1 MQYSHSRIGVFEKCP
16 FKYKM
21 QYLDRLKTLP
31 PTEPDNALIL
41 GTAVHTG
48 IEQSLQAAIQQY
60 FFSYPIITDKHIN
73 EAIKLEQII
82 PKARAA
88 IPPGGS
94 FEVPIYD
101 RDFVGFIDYLAPINT
116 VGGIEYYDLY
126 DFKYTANVH
135 SYKDSTQ
142 LHLYKYFWERNNP
155 GKKIQALYFLF
166 VPKVKIKQGKTET
179 LQDFRDRL
187 KMELS
192 KAAVQKVQVDF
203 KPEKVIEFLFGI
215 KRASEAKDFPK
226 NESYLCRFCEFSD
239 FCSKG
244 DTYMIEL
251 PKNQRRSIETVQK
264 RVIWI
269 YGRPFCGKTTFA
281 NQFPDPLMINTDGN
295 IRYVDAPYIRIRDEV
310 VVQGRQTKKTPA
322 WVMFKD
328 VVAEL
333 EKKQNSFRTIVVD
346 LLEDVYEYCRLYMC
360 EEMGISHES
369 DDSFRAW
376 DKVRSEF
383 LNTLKR
389 LMALDYENIVLISH
403 EDTSKDITKKG
414 GDKVTSIKPSLQD
427 KVADKVSGMVDVVGR
442 IVADGDVRTFSF
454 KSNEVIFGGGR
465 LKVKAKDIPL
475 DVQALFEIYDEA
487 NRNAAA
493 ANKNHVEDTV
503 HTPAEPAEKAPEAPA
518 AVEPENNPAA
528 DKTTEIE
535 PETPVEE
542 KPPFDGGAEVQQPA
556 ENTQT
561 PAEEKPR
568 RKRKVR
574 E

>member
-1 MQYSHSRIGVFEKCP
+1 
-16 FKYKM
+16 M
-21 QYLDRLKTLP
+21 QYLDRLKAIP
-31 PTEPDNALIL
+31 STEPDNALIL

-73 EAIKLEQII
+73 EAIKLEQVI

-101 RDFVGFIDYLAPINT
+101 RDFVGFIDYLVPINT
-116 VGGIEYYDLY
+116 VSGIEYYDLY

-142 LHLYKYFWERNNP
+142 LHLYKYFFERNNP

-166 VPKVKIKQGKTET
+166 VPKVKIKQGKAET

-192 KAAVQKVQVDF
+192 KAVVQKVQVDF

-503 HTPAEPAEKAPEAPA
+503 HTPAEPAKKAPEAPA
-518 AVEPENNPAA
+518 AVEPVNNPAA
-528 DKTTEIE
+528 DKTPENE

>member
-1 MQYSHSRIGVFEKCP
+1 
-16 FKYKM
+16 M
-21 QYLDRLKTLP
+21 QYLDRLKAIP
-31 PTEPDNALIL
+31 STEPDNALIL

-73 EAIKLEQII
+73 EAIKLEQVI

-101 RDFVGFIDYLAPINT
+101 RDFVGFIDYLAPTNT

-142 LHLYKYFWERNNP
+142 LHLYKYFFERNNP

-322 WVMFKD
+322 WAMFKD

-503 HTPAEPAEKAPEAPA
+503 HTPTEPVEKAPEVPA

-528 DKTTEIE
+528 DKTPKNE

>member
-1 MQYSHSRIGVFEKCP
+1 
-16 FKYKM
+16 M

-73 EAIKLEQII
+73 EAIKLEQVI

-101 RDFVGFIDYLAPINT
+101 RDFVGFIDYLAPTNT

-142 LHLYKYFWERNNP
+142 LHLYKYFFERNNP

-215 KRASEAKDFPK
+215 KRVSEAKDFPR

-442 IVADGDVRTFSF
+442 IVANGDVRTFSF

-503 HTPAEPAEKAPEAPA
+503 HTPAEPAEKAPEVPA

-528 DKTTEIE
+528 DKTPENE

>member
-1 MQYSHSRIGVFEKCP
+1 
-16 FKYKM
+16 M

-73 EAIKLEQII
+73 EAIKLEQVI

-101 RDFVGFIDYLAPINT
+101 RDFVGFIDYLAPVNT
-116 VGGIEYYDLY
+116 VNGIEYYDLY

-142 LHLYKYFWERNNP
+142 LHLYKYFFERNNP

-166 VPKVKIKQGKTET
+166 VPKVKIKQGKMET

-503 HTPAEPAEKAPEAPA
+503 HTPAEPAEKAPEAPV

-528 DKTTEIE
+528 DKTPENE

>member
-1 MQYSHSRIGVFEKCP
+1 
-16 FKYKM
+16 M

-73 EAIKLEQII
+73 EAIKLEQVI

-101 RDFVGFIDYLAPINT
+101 RDFVGFIDYLAPTNT

-142 LHLYKYFWERNNP
+142 LHLYKYFFERNNP

-215 KRASEAKDFPK
+215 KRASEAKDFPR

-322 WVMFKD
+322 
-328 VVAEL
+328 
-333 EKKQNSFRTIVVD
+333 
-346 LLEDVYEYCRLYMC
+346 
-360 EEMGISHES
+360 
-369 DDSFRAW
+369 
-376 DKVRSEF
+376 
-383 LNTLKR
+383 
-389 LMALDYENIVLISH
+389 
-403 EDTSKDITKKG
+403 
-414 GDKVTSIKPSLQD
+414 
-427 KVADKVSGMVDVVGR
+427 
-442 IVADGDVRTFSF
+442 
-454 KSNEVIFGGGR
+454 
-465 LKVKAKDIPL
+465 
-475 DVQALFEIYDEA
+475 
-487 NRNAAA
+487 
-493 ANKNHVEDTV
+493 
-503 HTPAEPAEKAPEAPA
+503 
-518 AVEPENNPAA
+518 
-528 DKTTEIE
+528 
-535 PETPVEE
+535 
-542 KPPFDGGAEVQQPA
+542 
-556 ENTQT
+556 
-561 PAEEKPR
+561 
-568 RKRKVR
+568 
-574 E
+574 

>member
-1 MQYSHSRIGVFEKCP
+1 
-16 FKYKM
+16 M
-21 QYLDRLKTLP
+21 QYLDRLKAIP
-31 PTEPDNALIL
+31 STEPDNALIL

-73 EAIKLEQII
+73 EAIKLEQVI

-116 VGGIEYYDLY
+116 VSGIEYYDLY

-142 LHLYKYFWERNNP
+142 LHLYKYFFERNNP

-166 VPKVKIKQGKTET
+166 VPKVKIKQGKAET

-192 KAAVQKVQVDF
+192 KAVVQKVQVDF

-528 DKTTEIE
+528 DKPPENE

>member
-1 MQYSHSRIGVFEKCP
+1 
-16 FKYKM
+16 M

-73 EAIKLEQII
+73 EAIKLEQVI

-94 FEVPIYD
+94 FEVPIHD

-142 LHLYKYFWERNNP
+142 LHLYKYFFERNNP

-187 KMELS
+187 KVELS

-203 KPEKVIEFLFGI
+203 KPEKVIDFLFGI

-333 EKKQNSFRTIVVD
+333 EKKQNSFRTIIVD

-528 DKTTEIE
+528 DKTTENE

>member
-1 MQYSHSRIGVFEKCP
+1 
-16 FKYKM
+16 M

-73 EAIKLEQII
+73 EAIKLEQVI

-94 FEVPIYD
+94 FEVPIHD

-142 LHLYKYFWERNNP
+142 LHLYKYFFERNNP

-187 KMELS
+187 NMELS

-215 KRASEAKDFPK
+215 KRASEAKDFPR

-528 DKTTEIE
+528 DKTPENE
-535 PETPVEE
+535 PEMPVEE

>member
-1 MQYSHSRIGVFEKCP
+1 
-16 FKYKM
+16 M

-48 IEQSLQAAIQQY
+48 IEQSLRAAIQQY

-73 EAIKLEQII
+73 EAIKLEQVI

-101 RDFVGFIDYLAPINT
+101 RDFVGFIDYLVPTNT

-142 LHLYKYFWERNNP
+142 LHLYKYFFERNNP

-215 KRASEAKDFPK
+215 KRASEAKDFPR

-322 WVMFKD
+322 WIMFKD

-503 HTPAEPAEKAPEAPA
+503 HTTAEPAEKAPEVSA

-528 DKTTEIE
+528 DKTPENE

>member
-1 MQYSHSRIGVFEKCP
+1 
-16 FKYKM
+16 M
-21 QYLDRLKTLP
+21 QYLDRLKAIP
-31 PTEPDNALIL
+31 STEPDNALIL

-73 EAIKLEQII
+73 EAIKLEQVI

-101 RDFVGFIDYLAPINT
+101 LDFVGFIDYLAPINT

-142 LHLYKYFWERNNP
+142 LHLYKYFFERNNP

-503 HTPAEPAEKAPEAPA
+503 HTPAEPAEKAHEVPA

-528 DKTTEIE
+528 DKTPENE

>member
-1 MQYSHSRIGVFEKCP
+1 
-16 FKYKM
+16 M
-21 QYLDRLKTLP
+21 QYLDRLKAIP
-31 PTEPDNALIL
+31 STEPDNALIL

-73 EAIKLEQII
+73 EAIKLEQVI

-101 RDFVGFIDYLAPINT
+101 RDFVGFIDYLAPVNT
-116 VGGIEYYDLY
+116 VNGIEYYDLY
-126 DFKYTANVH
+126 DFKYTANAH

-142 LHLYKYFWERNNP
+142 LHLYKYFFERNNP

-179 LQDFRDRL
+179 LQDFRNRL

-215 KRASEAKDFPK
+215 KRASEAKDFPR

-328 VVAEL
+328 AVAEL

-503 HTPAEPAEKAPEAPA
+503 HTTAEPAEKAPEVPA

-528 DKTTEIE
+528 DKTPENE

-542 KPPFDGGAEVQQPA
+542 KPPFDGGAEVQQSA

>member
-1 MQYSHSRIGVFEKCP
+1 
-16 FKYKM
+16 M
-21 QYLDRLKTLP
+21 QYLDRLKAIP
-31 PTEPDNALIL
+31 STEPDNALIL

-48 IEQSLQAAIQQY
+48 IEQNLQAAIQQY

-73 EAIKLEQII
+73 EAIKLEQVI

-101 RDFVGFIDYLAPINT
+101 RDFVGIIDYLAPVNT
-116 VGGIEYYDLY
+116 VNGIEYYDLY

-142 LHLYKYFWERNNP
+142 LHLYKYFFERNNP

-215 KRASEAKDFPK
+215 KRASEAKDFPR

-503 HTPAEPAEKAPEAPA
+503 HTTAEPAEKAPEVPA

-528 DKTTEIE
+528 DKTPENE

-542 KPPFDGGAEVQQPA
+542 KPPFDGGAEIQQPA

>member
-1 MQYSHSRIGVFEKCP
+1 
-16 FKYKM
+16 M

-48 IEQSLQAAIQQY
+48 IEQSLQTAIQQY

-73 EAIKLEQII
+73 EAIKLEQVI

-101 RDFVGFIDYLAPINT
+101 RDFAGFIDYLAPINT

-142 LHLYKYFWERNNP
+142 LHLYKYFFERNNP

-187 KMELS
+187 KVELS
-192 KAAVQKVQVDF
+192 KAAVQRVQVDF

-226 NESYLCRFCEFSD
+226 NESYFCRFCEFSD

-322 WVMFKD
+322 WVMFED

-333 EKKQNSFRTIVVD
+333 EKKQNSFRTIVID

-414 GDKVTSIKPSLQD
+414 GDKVTSIKPSLQH

-503 HTPAEPAEKAPEAPA
+503 YTPTEPAEKAPEVPA

-528 DKTTEIE
+528 DKTPENE

>member
-1 MQYSHSRIGVFEKCP
+1 MQYSHSRIGAFEKCP

-21 QYLDRLKTLP
+21 QYLDRLKAIP
-31 PTEPDNALIL
+31 STEPDNALIL

-73 EAIKLEQII
+73 EAIKLEQVI

-101 RDFVGFIDYLAPINT
+101 RDFVGFIDYLAPTNT

-142 LHLYKYFWERNNP
+142 LHLYKYFFERNNP

-322 WVMFKD
+322 WAMFKD

-403 EDTSKDITKKG
+403 EDTSKDITKKD

-503 HTPAEPAEKAPEAPA
+503 HTPTEPVEKAPEVPA

-528 DKTTEIE
+528 DKTPKNE

>member
-1 MQYSHSRIGVFEKCP
+1 
-16 FKYKM
+16 M

-73 EAIKLEQII
+73 EAIKLEQVI

-116 VGGIEYYDLY
+116 VDGIEYYDLY

-142 LHLYKYFWERNNP
+142 LHLYKYFFERNNP

-503 HTPAEPAEKAPEAPA
+503 HTPAEPAEKAPA

-528 DKTTEIE
+528 DKTTENE

>member
-1 MQYSHSRIGVFEKCP
+1 
-16 FKYKM
+16 M
-21 QYLDRLKTLP
+21 QYLDRLKAIP
-31 PTEPDNALIL
+31 STEPDNALIL

-73 EAIKLEQII
+73 EAIKLEQVI

-142 LHLYKYFWERNNP
+142 LHLYKYFFERNNP

-166 VPKVKIKQGKTET
+166 VPKVKIKQGKMET

-503 HTPAEPAEKAPEAPA
+503 HTPAEPAENAPEAPA

-528 DKTTEIE
+528 DKTPENE

-542 KPPFDGGAEVQQPA
+542 KLPFDGGAEVQQPA

>member
-1 MQYSHSRIGVFEKCP
+1 
-16 FKYKM
+16 M
-21 QYLDRLKTLP
+21 QYLDRLKAIP
-31 PTEPDNALIL
+31 STEPDNALIL

-73 EAIKLEQII
+73 EAIKLEQVI

-101 RDFVGFIDYLAPINT
+101 RDFVGFIDYLAPTNT

-142 LHLYKYFWERNNP
+142 LHLYKYFFERNNP

-322 WVMFKD
+322 WAMFKD

-403 EDTSKDITKKG
+403 EDTSKDITKKD

-503 HTPAEPAEKAPEAPA
+503 HTPTEPVEKAPEVPA

-528 DKTTEIE
+528 DKTPKNE

>member
-21 QYLDRLKTLP
+21 QYLDRLKAIP
-31 PTEPDNALIL
+31 STEPDNALIL

-73 EAIKLEQII
+73 EAIKLEQVI

-142 LHLYKYFWERNNP
+142 LHLYKYFFERNNP

-166 VPKVKIKQGKTET
+166 VPKVKIKQGKMET

-503 HTPAEPAEKAPEAPA
+503 HTPAEPAENAPEAPA

-528 DKTTEIE
+528 DKTPENE

-542 KPPFDGGAEVQQPA
+542 KLPFDGGAEVQQPA

>member
-73 EAIKLEQII
+73 EAIKLEQVI

-101 RDFVGFIDYLAPINT
+101 RDFVGFIDYLAPVNT
-116 VGGIEYYDLY
+116 VNGIEYYDLY

-142 LHLYKYFWERNNP
+142 LHLYKYFFERNNP

-166 VPKVKIKQGKTET
+166 VPKVKIKQGKMET

-528 DKTTEIE
+528 DKTPENE

-561 PAEEKPR
+561 PAEGKPR

>member
-1 MQYSHSRIGVFEKCP
+1 
-16 FKYKM
+16 M

-73 EAIKLEQII
+73 EAIKLEQVI

-94 FEVPIYD
+94 FEVPVYD
-101 RDFVGFIDYLAPINT
+101 RDFMGFIDYLAPVNT
-116 VGGIEYYDLY
+116 VNGIEYYDLY

-142 LHLYKYFWERNNP
+142 LHLYKYFFERNNP

-215 KRASEAKDFPK
+215 KRASEAKDFPR

-503 HTPAEPAEKAPEAPA
+503 HTPTEPAEKAPEVPA

-528 DKTTEIE
+528 DKTPENE

>member
-1 MQYSHSRIGVFEKCP
+1 MQYSHSRIGAFEKCP

-21 QYLDRLKTLP
+21 QYLDRLKAIP
-31 PTEPDNALIL
+31 STEPDNALIL

-73 EAIKLEQII
+73 EAIKLEQVI

-116 VGGIEYYDLY
+116 VDGIEYYDLY
-126 DFKYTANVH
+126 DFKYTANIH

-142 LHLYKYFWERNNP
+142 LHIYKYFFERNNP

-215 KRASEAKDFPK
+215 KRASEAKDFPR

-528 DKTTEIE
+528 DKTPENE

-561 PAEEKPR
+561 TAEEKPR

>member
-1 MQYSHSRIGVFEKCP
+1 
-16 FKYKM
+16 M

-73 EAIKLEQII
+73 EAIKLEQVI

-116 VGGIEYYDLY
+116 VDGIEYYDLY

-142 LHLYKYFWERNNP
+142 LHLYKYFFERNNP

-215 KRASEAKDFPK
+215 KRASEAKDFPR

-503 HTPAEPAEKAPEAPA
+503 HTPAEPAEKAPKVHA

-528 DKTTEIE
+528 DKTQENE

>member
-1 MQYSHSRIGVFEKCP
+1 
-16 FKYKM
+16 M
-21 QYLDRLKTLP
+21 QYLDRLKAIP
-31 PTEPDNALIL
+31 STEPDNALIL

-73 EAIKLEQII
+73 EAIKLEQVI

-101 RDFVGFIDYLAPINT
+101 RDFVGFIDYLAPVNT
-116 VGGIEYYDLY
+116 VNGIEYYDLY
-126 DFKYTANVH
+126 DFKYTANAH

-142 LHLYKYFWERNNP
+142 LHLYKYFFERNNP

-179 LQDFRDRL
+179 LQDFRNRL

-215 KRASEAKDFPK
+215 KRASEAKDFPR

-328 VVAEL
+328 AVAEL

-503 HTPAEPAEKAPEAPA
+503 HTTAEPAEKAPEVPA

-528 DKTTEIE
+528 DKTPENE

>member
-1 MQYSHSRIGVFEKCP
+1 
-16 FKYKM
+16 M
-21 QYLDRLKTLP
+21 QYLDRLKAIP
-31 PTEPDNALIL
+31 STEPDNALIL

-73 EAIKLEQII
+73 EAIKLEQVI

-101 RDFVGFIDYLAPINT
+101 RDFVGFIDYLAPVNT
-116 VGGIEYYDLY
+116 VNGIEYYDLY

-142 LHLYKYFWERNNP
+142 LHLYKYFFERNNP

-215 KRASEAKDFPK
+215 KRASEARDFPR

-310 VVQGRQTKKTPA
+310 VVQGRQTKKAPA

-503 HTPAEPAEKAPEAPA
+503 HTPAESAEKAPEAPA
-518 AVEPENNPAA
+518 AVEPVNNPAA
-528 DKTTEIE
+528 DKTPENE

>member
-1 MQYSHSRIGVFEKCP
+1 
-16 FKYKM
+16 M

-73 EAIKLEQII
+73 EAIKLEQVI

-101 RDFVGFIDYLAPINT
+101 RDFMGFIDYLAPVNT
-116 VGGIEYYDLY
+116 VNGIEYYDLY

-142 LHLYKYFWERNNP
+142 LHLYKYFFERNNP

-215 KRASEAKDFPK
+215 KRASEAKDFPR

-503 HTPAEPAEKAPEAPA
+503 HTPTEPVEKAPEVPA

-528 DKTTEIE
+528 DKTPENE

>member
-1 MQYSHSRIGVFEKCP
+1 
-16 FKYKM
+16 M

-48 IEQSLQAAIQQY
+48 IEQSLRAAIQQY

-73 EAIKLEQII
+73 EAIKLEQVI

-101 RDFVGFIDYLAPINT
+101 RDFVGFIDYLVPTNT

-142 LHLYKYFWERNNP
+142 LHLYKYFFERNNP

-215 KRASEAKDFPK
+215 KRASEAKDFPR

-503 HTPAEPAEKAPEAPA
+503 HTPAEPAEKDPEATA
-518 AVEPENNPAA
+518 AAEPENNPAA
-528 DKTTEIE
+528 DKTPENE

-561 PAEEKPR
+561 QAEENPR

>member
-1 MQYSHSRIGVFEKCP
+1 
-16 FKYKM
+16 M

-48 IEQSLQAAIQQY
+48 IEQSLQTAIQQY

-73 EAIKLEQII
+73 EAIKLEQVI

-101 RDFVGFIDYLAPINT
+101 RDFVGFIDYLAPTST

-142 LHLYKYFWERNNP
+142 LHLYKYFFERNNP

-322 WVMFKD
+322 WAMFKD

-528 DKTTEIE
+528 DKTPENE

-542 KPPFDGGAEVQQPA
+542 KPPFDGGAEVQQPT

>member
-1 MQYSHSRIGVFEKCP
+1 
-16 FKYKM
+16 M
-21 QYLDRLKTLP
+21 QYLDRLKAIP
-31 PTEPDNALIL
+31 STEPDNALIL

-73 EAIKLEQII
+73 EAIKLEQVI

-101 RDFVGFIDYLAPINT
+101 RDFVGFIDYLAPTNT

-142 LHLYKYFWERNNP
+142 LHLYKYFFERNNP

-215 KRASEAKDFPK
+215 KRASEAKDFPR

-346 LLEDVYEYCRLYMC
+346 LLEDIYEYCRLYMC

-503 HTPAEPAEKAPEAPA
+503 HIPAEPAKKAPEVPA
-518 AVEPENNPAA
+518 AVEPGNNPAA
-528 DKTTEIE
+528 DKTPENE